1 MDCLVNKLC
10 IVGSGEASP
19 RHQTIH
25 RLVME
30 TSKIQPVALPVAMK
44 REGDIFTDWCLVGNK
59 GSFAPN
65 RDSIGSSHP
74 QPPCFRPKA
83 SVQVLSQASVFSL
96 ISRPRK
102 RRRCWPHRSGR
113 PHLNNGGAANWPPGL
128 GLGAPRLE
136 GLKTPGLIHLTVIR
150 HTMMV
155 ARVFAIPRVNP
166 ASLKRHFSV
175 PMGHLLRLLH
185 ACIEVE

>member
-1 MDCLVNKLC
+1 MAMDCLVNKLC

-74 QPPCFRPKA
+74 QPPCFRRTSQTMAIKPTRLARPPSGTA
-83 SVQVLSQASVFSL
+83 SSAESSDRPMAGRPSARGRASRFPECGVDCGDRGGCQGGL
-96 ISRPRK
+96 TWSR
-102 RRRCWPHRSGR
+102 HRS
-113 PHLNNGGAANWPPGL
+113 
-128 GLGAPRLE
+128 
-136 GLKTPGLIHLTVIR
+136 
-150 HTMMV
+150 
-155 ARVFAIPRVNP
+155 
-166 ASLKRHFSV
+166 
-175 PMGHLLRLLH
+175 
-185 ACIEVE
+185 